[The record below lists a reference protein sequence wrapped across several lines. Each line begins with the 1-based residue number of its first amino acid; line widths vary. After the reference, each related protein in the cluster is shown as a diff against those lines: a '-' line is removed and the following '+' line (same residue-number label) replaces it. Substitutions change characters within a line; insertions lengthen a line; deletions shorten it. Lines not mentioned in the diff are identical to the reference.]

1 MENFKAFEV
10 ENQEMI
16 FGGEL
21 QKTVWSGN
29 GESGTDFYD
38 TEKDRVIYAS

>member
-1 MENFKAFEV
+1 MEKFREFIL

-21 QKTVWSGN
+21 IPTNRGN
-29 GESGTDFYD
+29 DFYD
-38 TEKDRVIYAS
+38 TKWKRIIYGQ